1 MMKNNLSKKIVVKR
15 DGREVPFQEEKI
27 VNAITKAFQAVEKTY
42 NDKEI
47 EGIATLVA
55 KQIGLC
61 KDKNVLPVEFIQDKV
76 EKALMACGY
85 YDVAKAY
92 VIYRHERTKV
102 RDMNSRL
109 VKKVLERVNSKVD
122 ERSNANVDEK
132 SFSGRE
138 KETLA
143 TISKT
148 IALEYDGLS
157 KDVADAHKQM
167 LIYQHDLDKAVWGLH
182 NCLQINFQN
191 LFTYGFSAR
200 NGDVRPP
207 GSFSTACQLVA
218 VAFQCQSQV
227 C

>member
-1 MMKNNLSKKIVVKR
+1 MKQKLNEKIVIKR
-15 DGREVPFQEEKI
+15 DGRQVPFQEEKI
-27 VNAITKAFQAVEKTY
+27 VNAINKAFKAVERTY
-42 NDKEI
+42 KNTEI
-47 EGIATLVA
+47 DGISSLIA
-55 KQIGLC
+55 KQISL
-61 KDKNVLPVEFIQDKV
+61 KSDKIVLSVEDIQDEV

-92 VIYRHERTKV
+92 VIYRHERTKI

-109 VKKVLERVNSKVD
+109 VKKVLERVNSKVN

-143 TISKT
+143 TISKA

-207 GSFSTACQLVA
+207 ASFNTACQLVA